1 MNTQGIKTY
10 NASLDKTSLIVTSG
24 IGLLFSA
31 LLYFNLTKLP
41 EAAGNPEIIMTLI
54 LSSLLMLVI
63 FAGSYLYHVTAYQL
77 TATDLII
84 LRPLVDK
91 SIPLSQLIGV
101 EVPSKKQMSYTM
113 RIFGNGG
120 VFGYFGKFRNDHFG
134 KMTWFVTQRK
144 NYLALRLANQQILI
158 ISPDDLQLAQDLL
171 KCIKTDLPSISSP
184 SSLQ

>member
-1 MNTQGIKTY
+1 MKTQGIKNY
-10 NASLDKTSLIVTSG
+10 SASLDKASLIITFC

-31 LLYFNLTKLP
+31 LLYFNLTKIP
-41 EAAGNPEIIMTLI
+41 QAAGNAEILMTLI

-77 TATDLII
+77 TTTDLII
-84 LRPLVDK
+84 RRPLTDK
-91 SIPLSQLIGV
+91 SIPLSQVIGV

-144 NYLALRLANQQILI
+144 NYLALRLANEQILI

-171 KCIKTDLPSISSP
+171 QCIKTELHSSSSA
-184 SSLQ
+184 SSL